1 MTEDKL
7 NILADE
13 AVVRMAQEGSATA
26 YEYLIQK
33 YREVAKIKARTYYIA
48 GGDNED
54 AVQEGMIGIF
64 KAVRD
69 YEPGAGASFS
79 SFLELCVDRQIKTA
93 MSGANR
99 RKHKILTESV
109 SLVLQE
115 GENENGNPDIAHMM
129 TAGREDEPENAAL
142 IKEAVELMRKAGEKR
157 LSRFERRVWN
167 EMLKGE
173 TYREIADVLQKSPKT
188 IDNAIQRIKKKIR
201 LDVFD
206 Y

>member
-1 MTEDKL
+1 ML
-7 NILADE
+7 FRSLVDE
-13 AVVRMAQEGSATA
+13 AVVRMAQESSATA

-115 GENENGNPDIAHMM
+115 GESENGNPDIAHMM
-129 TAGREDEPENAAL
+129 TAGREDEPENAL
-142 IKEAVELMRKAGEKR
+142 RDRK
-157 LSRFERRVWN
+157 SV
-167 EMLKGE
+167 
-173 TYREIADVLQKSPKT
+173 V
-188 IDNAIQRIKKKIR
+188 
-201 LDVFD
+201 
-206 Y
+206 

>member
-1 MTEDKL
+1 MTEGKL

-99 RKHKILTESV
+99 HKHKILTESV

-115 GENENGNPDIAHMM
+115 GESENGNPDIAHMM

-142 IKEAVELMRKAGEKR
+142 IKEAVELMRKAGEER

>member
-1 MTEDKL
+1 MTEGKL

-115 GENENGNPDIAHMM
+115 GESENGNPDIAHMM

-142 IKEAVELMRKAGEKR
+142 IKEAVELMRKAGEER
-157 LSRFERRVWN
+157 LSRFERRVWT

>member
-1 MTEDKL
+1 MTEGKL

-69 YEPGAGASFS
+69 YEPGAGVSFS

-129 TAGREDEPENAAL
+129 TTGREDEPENAAL
-142 IKEAVELMRKAGEKR
+142 IKEAVELMRKAGEER

>member
-1 MTEDKL
+1 MTEGKL

-115 GENENGNPDIAHMM
+115 GESENGNPDIAHMM

-142 IKEAVELMRKAGEKR
+142 IKEAVELMRKAGEER

>member
-1 MTEDKL
+1 MTEGKL

-99 RKHKILTESV
+99 HKHKILTESV

-115 GENENGNPDIAHMM
+115 GESENRNPDIAHMM

-142 IKEAVELMRKAGEKR
+142 IKEAVELMRKAGEER

>member
-1 MTEDKL
+1 MTEGKL

-115 GENENGNPDIAHMM
+115 GESENGNPDIAHMM

-142 IKEAVELMRKAGEKR
+142 IKETVELMRKAGEER

>member
-1 MTEDKL
+1 MTEGNL

-115 GENENGNPDIAHMM
+115 GESENGNPDIAHMM

-142 IKEAVELMRKAGEKR
+142 IKEAVELMRKAGEER

>member
-1 MTEDKL
+1 MTEGKL

-54 AVQEGMIGIF
+54 AVKEGMIGIF

-115 GENENGNPDIAHMM
+115 GESENGNPDIAHMM

-142 IKEAVELMRKAGEKR
+142 IKEAVELMRKAGEER

>member
-1 MTEDKL
+1 MTEGKL

-64 KAVRD
+64 KAVRN

-115 GENENGNPDIAHMM
+115 GESENGNPDIAHMM

-142 IKEAVELMRKAGEKR
+142 IKEAVELMRKAGEER

>member
-1 MTEDKL
+1 MTEGKL

-142 IKEAVELMRKAGEKR
+142 IKEAVELMRKAGEER

>member
-1 MTEDKL
+1 MTEGKL

-115 GENENGNPDIAHMM
+115 GESENGNPDIAHMM

-142 IKEAVELMRKAGEKR
+142 IKEAVELMRKAGEER

-173 TYREIADVLQKSPKT
+173 TYREIAEEVEIGRASC
-188 IDNAIQRIKKKIR
+188 RER
-201 LDVFD
+201 V
-206 Y
+206 

>member
-1 MTEDKL
+1 MTEGKL

-69 YEPGAGASFS
+69 YEPGDGASFS

-115 GENENGNPDIAHMM
+115 GESENGNPDIAHMM

-142 IKEAVELMRKAGEKR
+142 IKEAVELMRKAGEER

>member
-1 MTEDKL
+1 MTEGKL

-115 GENENGNPDIAHMM
+115 GESENGNPDIAHMM

-142 IKEAVELMRKAGEKR
+142 IKEAVELMRKAGEER

-173 TYREIADVLQKSPKT
+173 TYREIADMLQKSPKT

>member
-79 SFLELCVDRQIKTA
+79 SFPIPGSIPSISA
-93 MSGANR
+93 GALLLDAITSSIL
-99 RKHKILTESV
+99 KIIS
-109 SLVLQE
+109 
-115 GENENGNPDIAHMM
+115 
-129 TAGREDEPENAAL
+129 AAS
-142 IKEAVELMRKAGEKR
+142 EA
-157 LSRFERRVWN
+157 
-167 EMLKGE
+167 
-173 TYREIADVLQKSPKT
+173 D
-188 IDNAIQRIKKKIR
+188 
-201 LDVFD
+201 
-206 Y
+206 

>member
-1 MTEDKL
+1 
-7 NILADE
+7 
-13 AVVRMAQEGSATA
+13 
-26 YEYLIQK
+26 
-33 YREVAKIKARTYYIA
+33 
-48 GGDNED
+48 
-54 AVQEGMIGIF
+54 
-64 KAVRD
+64 
-69 YEPGAGASFS
+69 
-79 SFLELCVDRQIKTA
+79 

-99 RKHKILTESV
+99 HKHKILTESV

-115 GENENGNPDIAHMM
+115 GESENGNPDIAHMM

-142 IKEAVELMRKAGEKR
+142 IKEAVELMRKAGEER

>member
-1 MTEDKL
+1 
-7 NILADE
+7 
-13 AVVRMAQEGSATA
+13 
-26 YEYLIQK
+26 
-33 YREVAKIKARTYYIA
+33 
-48 GGDNED
+48 
-54 AVQEGMIGIF
+54 
-64 KAVRD
+64 
-69 YEPGAGASFS
+69 
-79 SFLELCVDRQIKTA
+79 
-93 MSGANR
+93 
-99 RKHKILTESV
+99 
-109 SLVLQE
+109 
-115 GENENGNPDIAHMM
+115 MM

-142 IKEAVELMRKAGEKR
+142 IKEAVELMRKAGEER

>member
-1 MTEDKL
+1 MTEGKL

-33 YREVAKIKARTYYIA
+33 YREVAKIKARIYYIA

-115 GENENGNPDIAHMM
+115 GESENGNPDIAHMM

-142 IKEAVELMRKAGEKR
+142 IKEAVELMRKAGEER

>member
-1 MTEDKL
+1 MTEGKL

-99 RKHKILTESV
+99 RKHKILT
-109 SLVLQE
+109 
-115 GENENGNPDIAHMM
+115 
-129 TAGREDEPENAAL
+129 
-142 IKEAVELMRKAGEKR
+142 AGEMTMP
-157 LSRFERRVWN
+157 SVPTQIISFNFDTTVFFGFASGF
-167 EMLKGE
+167 GE
-173 TYREIADVLQKSPKT
+173 I
-188 IDNAIQRIKKKIR
+188 
-201 LDVFD
+201 
-206 Y
+206 

>member
-1 MTEDKL
+1 MTEGKL

-33 YREVAKIKARTYYIA
+33 YREVAKIKARIYYIA

-79 SFLELCVDRQIKTA
+79 SFLELCVDRQNQD
-93 MSGANR
+93 GY
-99 RKHKILTESV
+99 
-109 SLVLQE
+109 
-115 GENENGNPDIAHMM
+115 
-129 TAGREDEPENAAL
+129 
-142 IKEAVELMRKAGEKR
+142 
-157 LSRFERRVWN
+157 ERSQP
-167 EMLKGE
+167 
-173 TYREIADVLQKSPKT
+173 T
-188 IDNAIQRIKKKIR
+188 
-201 LDVFD
+201 
-206 Y
+206 

>member
-1 MTEDKL
+1 MTEGKL

-115 GENENGNPDIAHMM
+115 GESENGNPDIAHMM

-142 IKEAVELMRKAGEKR
+142 IKEAVELMRKAGEER

-201 LDVFD
+201 IDVFD

>member
-1 MTEDKL
+1 MTEGKL

-115 GENENGNPDIAHMM
+115 GESENGNPDIAHMM

-142 IKEAVELMRKAGEKR
+142 IKEAVELMRKAGEER

-173 TYREIADVLQKSPKT
+173 TYREIADVLQKSSKT